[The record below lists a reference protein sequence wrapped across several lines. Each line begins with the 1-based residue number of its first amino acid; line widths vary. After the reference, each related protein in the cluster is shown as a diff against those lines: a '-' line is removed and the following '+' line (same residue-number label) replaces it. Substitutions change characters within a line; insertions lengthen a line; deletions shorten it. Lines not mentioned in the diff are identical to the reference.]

1 MYFYLTF
8 SQCEFHSAAFHR
20 HFSFA
25 VISLSSSV
33 IVFCS
38 RGTPWQSNWFN
49 PRSTARLAE
58 IIGTHY
64 ILQQRPWQ
72 LKRRPPVPR
81 VFGHRMHIKRGNSTL
96 LRRERDMALN
106 KSNAEG
112 WKNIH
117 PVNWQSQL
125 RTSFFAFLSVVH
137 FHFKVL
143 LCVVQLPA
151 LSIFVATHAFRHL
164 SRHIHF
170 VQNVC
175 ELFA

>member
-20 HFSFA
+20 HFSF
-25 VISLSSSV
+25 VIISLFSSV

-58 IIGTHY
+58 IIGTHC
-64 ILQQRPWQ
+64 ILQQWPWQ
-72 LKRRPPVPR
+72 RKSPPPPPR
-81 VFGHRMHIKRGNSTL
+81 FRTQSPHKKGKQYTVAHRTRHGI
-96 LRRERDMALN
+96 

-112 WKNIH
+112 WKNIP
-117 PVNWQSQL
+117 PVNWQCQL
-125 RTSFFAFLSVVH
+125 QTSFFAFLSVVQ
-137 FHFKVL
+137 FHFEVL

-151 LSIFVATHAFRHL
+151 LGTFVATHAFRHL
-164 SRHIHF
+164 SLHIHF

-175 ELFA
+175 GLFA